1 MLYYSNKMLVVSRR
15 YFNTDLD
22 LISYLQNNYEYEF
35 NYGMRCHTILDN
47 HIFMTIQNLKTNH
60 LINLP
65 RRWIHFTIKMYI
77 ASFSDEIAILILY
90 VLLGVN
96 DLVIVLA
103 DGSMFGCVIYLVN
116 FQGTKFLSNI
126 KNIMM

>member
-1 MLYYSNKMLVVSRR
+1 
-15 YFNTDLD
+15 
-22 LISYLQNNYEYEF
+22 
-35 NYGMRCHTILDN
+35 
-47 HIFMTIQNLKTNH
+47 
-60 LINLP
+60 
-65 RRWIHFTIKMYI
+65 MYI

-116 FQGTKFLSNI
+116 FQGTKFCPTSKTL
-126 KNIMM
+126 